1 MYLGILMCT
10 VRVVH
15 IVDVGPEK
23 SSNKYSKSK
32 YFWEKQYLLH
42 YVVLYSTCNFIISVV
57 SALPIYFLTVCMD
70 RSDSAN
76 SYEPKNTYHTIWL
89 HRSPNK
95 MPYFTY
101 CNFLM
106 VKLNLSYK
114 LSCKLVL
121 YGVRIWVGSRQIAR
135 PGNSVSK
142 FACNTVF
149 VPISW
154 AK

>member
-1 MYLGILMCT
+1 MS
-10 VRVVH
+10 VRKNHQISIANQNIFGKIDKNV
-15 IVDVGPEK
+15 
-23 SSNKYSKSK
+23 
-32 YFWEKQYLLH
+32 QYLLH
-42 YVVLYSTCNFIISVV
+42 YVVSYSTWNFIISVV
-57 SALPIYFLTVCMD
+57 SSALPIYFLTVCMD

-95 MPYFTY
+95 IPFFTY